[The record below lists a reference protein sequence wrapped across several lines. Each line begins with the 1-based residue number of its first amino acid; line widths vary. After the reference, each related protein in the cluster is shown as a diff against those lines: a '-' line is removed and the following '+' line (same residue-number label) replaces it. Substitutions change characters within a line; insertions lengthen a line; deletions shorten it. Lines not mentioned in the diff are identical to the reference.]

1 MTISRRAILAA
12 TLAAPAGTFAAP
24 GAALAQAEPASAW
37 PTRPVRII
45 VPAPGG
51 AGTADTLA
59 RIFATEL
66 ERRIG
71 QRVVVENRGGAAGNV
86 GATVAARSAP
96 DGYTI
101 LWTWAGTM
109 ATNPA
114 LYREMPFNPQTDF
127 APVVLLGSVPNI
139 LIVNNDF
146 PARTLAE
153 FRAYAAANPGAINHG
168 TTGNGSSMHLAA
180 ELFASRTNT
189 RLTHVPYTAP
199 AAATTD
205 LMSGRIQAMF
215 NLITGAQPL
224 VTSGRVRA
232 LAVLAEQR
240 VPQMPDV
247 PTATELGMPGLAFG
261 TWFCLMLPRGADPAL
276 VARLNALSNEILN
289 DAGARQRL
297 EAAGMAL
304 DGGGTPERL
313 ATYLREEIARHAEL
327 VRISGAQVN

>member
-1 MTISRRAILAA
+1 MPLSRRLLLAA
-12 TLAAPAGTFAAP
+12 ATTVAASPAFA
-24 GAALAQAEPASAW
+24 QSAVW
-37 PTRPVRII
+37 PNRTVRMI

-51 AGTADTLA
+51 AGTADALA
-59 RIFATEL
+59 RIFAHEMEKRL
-66 ERRIG
+66 P
-71 QRVVVENRGGAAGNV
+71 QRVIIENRGGAAGNV
-86 GATVAARSAP
+86 GATVAARAVP

-114 LYREMPFNPQTDF
+114 MYSDMPFDPQRDF
-127 APVVLLGSVPNI
+127 TPVIMIGSVPNV

-153 FRAYAAANPGAINHG
+153 FAAYARANPGAINHG

-180 ELFASRTNT
+180 ELFASRTGT
-189 RLTHVPYTAP
+189 QLTHVPYTAP

-205 LMSGRIQAMF
+205 LISGRIQAMF

-224 VTSGRVRA
+224 VSGGRVRA
-232 LAVLAEQR
+232 IAVLADQR

-247 PTATELGMPGLAFG
+247 PTAAELGMPGLAFG
-261 TWFCLMLPRGADPAL
+261 TWFCLMLPRGAEPAM
-276 VARLNALSNEILN
+276 VARLNTLANEILA
-289 DAGARQRL
+289 DPEARTRL

-304 DGGGTPERL
+304 TGGGTPERL
-313 ATYLREEIARHAEL
+313 ATFLSTEIASHAEL
-327 VRISGAQVN
+327 VRISGARVN

>member
-1 MTISRRAILAA
+1 MTLTRRLLLAIAAA
-12 TLAAPAGTFAAP
+12 TGAGFASPAG
-24 GAALAQAEPASAW
+24 AQVAGW
-37 PTRPVRII
+37 PSKPVRMI

-51 AGTADTLA
+51 AGTADALA
-59 RIFATEL
+59 RIFAQEMEKRL
-66 ERRIG
+66 S
-71 QRVVVENRGGAAGNV
+71 QRVIIENRGGAAGNV
-86 GATVAARSAP
+86 GATAAARAAP

-114 LYREMPFNPQTDF
+114 IYADMPFDPQRDF
-127 APVVLLGSVPNI
+127 APVILLGSVPNI

-146 PARTLAE
+146 PARSLAD
-153 FRAYAAANPGAINHG
+153 FAAFARANPGAINHG

-180 ELFASRTNT
+180 ELFASRTGT
-189 RLTHVPYTAP
+189 QLTHVPYTAP

-205 LMSGRIQAMF
+205 LISGRIQAMF

-224 VTSGRVRA
+224 VAGGRARA
-232 LAVLAEQR
+232 IAVLANQR

-247 PTATELGMPGLAFG
+247 PTAAELGMPGLAFG
-261 TWFCLMLPRGADPAL
+261 TWFCLMLPRGAEPAL
-276 VARLNALSNEILN
+276 VARLNALANEILA
-289 DAGARQRL
+289 DPEARARL

-313 ATYLREEIARHAEL
+313 ATFLQSEIASHAEL
-327 VRISGAQVN
+327 VRISGARVN

>member
-1 MTISRRAILAA
+1 MTISRRIL
-12 TLAAPAGTFAAP
+12 LAAPAL
-24 GAALAQAEPASAW
+24 ALAAPASAQGDW
-37 PTRPVRII
+37 PSRPVRMI

-51 AGTADTLA
+51 AGTADTVA
-59 RIFATEL
+59 RIFAQEMEKRL
-66 ERRIG
+66 P
-71 QRVVVENRGGAAGNV
+71 QRVIVDNRGGAAGNV
-86 GATVAARSAP
+86 GAAAAARSAP

-114 LYREMPFNPQTDF
+114 MYADMPFDPQRDF
-127 APVVLLGSVPNI
+127 APVILIGSVPNI

-146 PARTLAE
+146 PARDLAG
-153 FRAYAAANPGAINHG
+153 FAAFARANPGAINHG

-180 ELFASRTNT
+180 ELFASRTST
-189 RLTHVPYTAP
+189 QLTHVPYAAP

-205 LMSGRIQAMF
+205 LVAGRIQAMF

-224 VTSGRVRA
+224 VAGGRARA
-232 LAVLAEQR
+232 IAVFADSR

-247 PTATELGMPGLAFG
+247 PTTAELGMPGLTFG

-276 VARLNALSNEILN
+276 VTRLNALSNEILS
-289 DAGARQRL
+289 DPEARRRL
-297 EAAGMAL
+297 EAAGLAL

-313 ATYLREEIARHAEL
+313 AQYLREEIATHAEL
-327 VRISGAQVN
+327 VRISGARVN

>member
-1 MTISRRAILAA
+1 MPISRRALIAA
-12 TLAAPAGTFAAP
+12 A
-24 GAALAQAEPASAW
+24 AALPGVAQAQSEPVSAW
-37 PTRPVRII
+37 PSRPVRII

-66 ERRIG
+66 ERRVG

-86 GATVAARSAP
+86 GATQAARAAP

-114 LYREMPFNPQTDF
+114 LYADMPFNPVADF
-127 APVVLLGSVPNI
+127 APVILLGSVPNI
-139 LIVNNDF
+139 LIVNNDL
-146 PARTLAE
+146 PIRTLAE
-153 FRAYAAANPGAINHG
+153 FEAFARANPGAINHG

-215 NLITGAQPL
+215 NLVTGAQPL
-224 VTSGRVRA
+224 VQSGRARA
-232 LAVLAEQR
+232 IAVLSERR

-247 PTATELGMPGLAFG
+247 PTAAELGMPGLSFG

-276 VARLNALSNEILN
+276 VARLNALSNEILA

-327 VRISGAQVN
+327 VRISGARVN

>member
-1 MTISRRAILAA
+1 MSLSRRALIAA
-12 TLAAPAGTFAAP
+12 
-24 GAALAQAEPASAW
+24 AALPGVAQAQSEPASAW
-37 PTRPVRII
+37 PSRPVRII

-66 ERRIG
+66 ERRVG

-86 GATVAARSAP
+86 GAAQAARSAP

-114 LYREMPFNPQTDF
+114 LYADMPFNPVADF
-127 APVVLLGSVPNI
+127 APVILIGSVPNI
-139 LIVNNDF
+139 LIVNNDL
-146 PARTLAE
+146 PIRTLAE
-153 FRAYAAANPGAINHG
+153 FEAFARANPGAINHG

-215 NLITGAQPL
+215 NLVTGAAPL
-224 VTSGRVRA
+224 VQSGRARA
-232 LAVLAEQR
+232 IAVLSERR

-247 PTATELGMPGLAFG
+247 PTAAELGMQGLSFG

-276 VARLNALSNEILN
+276 VARLNALSNEILA

-313 ATYLREEIARHAEL
+313 AAYLREEIARHAEL
-327 VRISGAQVN
+327 VRISGARVN